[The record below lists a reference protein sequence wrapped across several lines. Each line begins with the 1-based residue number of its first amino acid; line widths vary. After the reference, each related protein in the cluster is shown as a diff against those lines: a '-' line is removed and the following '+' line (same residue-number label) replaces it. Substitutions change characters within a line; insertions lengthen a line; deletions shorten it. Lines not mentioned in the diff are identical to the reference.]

1 VKLSLARFLEL
12 SERISL
18 PNAGGRRRQP
28 RVLFSPL
35 IGLGEVA
42 ELGFLAG
49 RVGMGEDG
57 YMRMIWRAVIFVA
70 GLSLLGGCASVSLSK
85 REWRDAEPEA
95 PEKIFVRPF
104 AVEQEVLRVD
114 REGETLADFE
124 QKFAAD
130 FARRL
135 AERLSK
141 HVAPAEVAPANGVIS
156 GKNVWV
162 VEGRFT
168 RLNQGSRALR
178 AFVGFGLGGTKTEA
192 QVVVLRP
199 GKRGRMERV
208 AEFETTGGSNAEPGA
223 LFGGPFG
230 AVPRLATQ
238 VAASGL
244 SADARRTA
252 RMIVAAI
259 SEKLHERGER
269 LAGKPLRAKPLGGF
283 PEER

>member
-1 VKLSLARFLEL
+1 MGWEVRHGV
-12 SERISL
+12 
-18 PNAGGRRRQP
+18 AGMQP
-28 RVLFSPL
+28 K
-35 IGLGEVA
+35 A
-42 ELGFLAG
+42 EAGFLAG
-49 RVGMGEDG
+49 RAEMEEDG
-57 YMRMIWRAVIFVA
+57 CMSMICRAVIFVA
-70 GLSLLGGCASVSLSK
+70 GLSLLSGCASVSLSK
-85 REWRDAEPEA
+85 REWRDLEPKA
-95 PEKIFVRPF
+95 PDKIFVRPF
-104 AVEQEVLRVD
+104 AVERGVSRVNRQGD
-114 REGETLADFE
+114 TLSEFE

-130 FARRL
+130 FAQRL

-141 HVAPAEVAPANGVIS
+141 HVAQAEVVPTDGVIS

-199 GKRGRMERV
+199 GKRGRMEKV

>member
-1 VKLSLARFLEL
+1 MS
-12 SERISL
+12 
-18 PNAGGRRRQP
+18 
-28 RVLFSPL
+28 
-35 IGLGEVA
+35 
-42 ELGFLAG
+42 
-49 RVGMGEDG
+49 
-57 YMRMIWRAVIFVA
+57 VIFRCVVWVA
-70 GLSLLGGCASVSLSK
+70 GVWLLAGCASVSLSK
-85 REWRDAEPEA
+85 REWVDAEPEV
-95 PEKIFVRPF
+95 PERIFVRPF
-104 AVEQEVLRVD
+104 VVEEGISRVD
-114 REGETLADFE
+114 REGDELAAFE
-124 QKFAAD
+124 GKFSED

-141 HVAPAEVAPANGVIS
+141 HVAPAEVAGVGEKIS
-156 GKNVWV
+156 GGNVWV

-168 RLNQGSRALR
+168 RLHQGSRALR

-192 QVVVLRP
+192 VVRVLRP
-199 GKRGRMERV
+199 DARGRMEMV

-259 SEKLHERGER
+259 SEKLHERGGR
-269 LAGKPLRAKPLGGF
+269 LAGRPLRAKPLGGF

>member
-1 VKLSLARFLEL
+1 MRFLRAL
-12 SERISL
+12 L
-18 PNAGGRRRQP
+18 W
-28 RVLFSPL
+28 VV
-35 IGLGEVA
+35 GLWM
-42 ELGFLAG
+42 LA
-49 RVGMGEDG
+49 
-57 YMRMIWRAVIFVA
+57 
-70 GLSLLGGCASVSLSK
+70 GCASVSLSK
-85 REWRDAEPEA
+85 REWRDAEPEK
-95 PEKIFVRPF
+95 PGRIFVRPF
-104 AVEQEVLRVD
+104 AVERGISRVD
-114 REGETLADFE
+114 REGDALAEFE
-124 QKFAAD
+124 EKFAED

-141 HVAPAEVAPANGVIS
+141 HVAPAQLAGVGEKIS
-156 GKNVWV
+156 GRDVWV

-192 QVVVLRP
+192 MVRVLRP
-199 GKRGRMERV
+199 DARGRMETV

-252 RMIVAAI
+252 RMITAAI
-259 SEKLHERGER
+259 SEKLHESGEP
-269 LAGKPLRAKPLGGF
+269 LAGRPLRAKPLGGF
-283 PEER
+283 PEEN

>member
-1 VKLSLARFLEL
+1 MIRSL
-12 SERISL
+12 
-18 PNAGGRRRQP
+18 
-28 RVLFSPL
+28 VC
-35 IGLGEVA
+35 
-42 ELGFLAG
+42 
-49 RVGMGEDG
+49 
-57 YMRMIWRAVIFVA
+57 VA
-70 GLSLLGGCASVSLSK
+70 GLWMLTGCASVSLSK
-85 REWRDAEPEA
+85 REWRDAKPEV
-95 PEKIFVRPF
+95 PERIFVRPF
-104 AVEQEVLRVD
+104 AVEPGISRVD
-114 REGETLADFE
+114 RVGGALEDFE
-124 QKFAAD
+124 ETFSKD

-141 HVAPAEVAPANGVIS
+141 HVAPTEVAGADQKIPRG
-156 GKNVWV
+156 NVWV

-192 QVVVLRP
+192 LVKVLRP
-199 GKRGRMERV
+199 VERGRMETV

-252 RMIVAAI
+252 RTITAAI
-259 SEKLHERGER
+259 SERLHARGQP
-269 LAGKPLRAKPLGGF
+269 LAGRPLRAKPLGGF
-283 PEER
+283 PEAR

>member
-1 VKLSLARFLEL
+1 MKNFFADVVGIGGGLR
-12 SERISL
+12 L
-18 PNAGGRRRQP
+18 PA
-28 RVLFSPL
+28 VLRTAAS
-35 IGLGEVA
+35 V
-42 ELGFLAG
+42 
-49 RVGMGEDG
+49 
-57 YMRMIWRAVIFVA
+57 FV
-70 GLSLLGGCASVSLSK
+70 LWLLTGCASVSLVK
-85 REWRDAEPEA
+85 REWRDPHPEA
-95 PEKIFVRPF
+95 PQRIFVRPF
-104 AVEQEVLRVD
+104 AVGPGISRVD
-114 REGETLADFE
+114 RQGNELAAFEG
-124 QKFAAD
+124 KFSED

-141 HVAPAEVAPANGVIS
+141 HVAPAEVAGEDLKIPRG
-156 GKNVWV
+156 NVWV
-162 VEGRFT
+162 LEGRFL

-192 QVVVLRP
+192 VVKVLRP
-199 GKRGRMERV
+199 GARGRMETV

-252 RMIVAAI
+252 RMITAAI
-259 SEKLHERGER
+259 SEKLHSRGEP
-269 LAGKPLRAKPLGGF
+269 LAGRPLRAKPLGGF